1 MMKYTS
7 HRQTPTHTVP
17 RQIEQELRTAR
28 KGSKVV
34 LSLGESVQ
42 TSADRRDGH
51 RILKDVRDQSY
62 YKGHLAVLIIYFGK
76 KAPNTVHFKFLNFSI
91 LQSLSVFFAV
101 NNADKSVFLKTV

>member
-7 HRQTPTHTVP
+7 DRQAPTHTVP

-42 TSADRRDGH
+42 TLVDRRDGH
-51 RILKDVRDQSY
+51 RILNDVRDQSY
-62 YKGHLAVLIIYFGK
+62 YKGHLAVLIYFGK
-76 KAPNTVHFKFLNFSI
+76 KALNTVHFKFLNFQYS
-91 LQSLSVFFAV
+91 
-101 NNADKSVFLKTV
+101 D